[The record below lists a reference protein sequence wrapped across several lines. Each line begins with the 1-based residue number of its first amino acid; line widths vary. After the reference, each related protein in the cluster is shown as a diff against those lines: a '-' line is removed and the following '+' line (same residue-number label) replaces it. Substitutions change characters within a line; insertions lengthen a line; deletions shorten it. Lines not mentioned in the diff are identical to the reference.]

1 MPFALDLAISL
12 AAFLGH
18 FAIAVWLFNRL
29 HAVGWPRT
37 AIKVLEKVLLAAA
50 ALVCALF
57 AFRWLVLGYGLLP
70 PDTGRPPFDHALWLT
85 YAVVCWTAAIA
96 ALPAWLIPKLLEKPP
111 AALVASQSHAVDVAA
126 RLGFRPVHGAEAR
139 FFAAIPGNELL
150 RIEVQRKTLRLPNLP
165 PELAGLSIAHLSD
178 LHMTG
183 QVGREYY
190 DVVVDETNA
199 LAPDLIV
206 ITGDILEKERCLP
219 WIPQTLGRLQARHGK
234 YFILGNHERR
244 LKDAAVLRAA
254 MVDAG
259 FSDLGGRCETV
270 TLHGVDILLAGTE
283 LPWFG
288 AAPDLQPGTRNP
300 ELGTDSLRIPD
311 SAFRIL
317 LSHSPDQLPWARLRK
332 FDLVLA
338 GHNHGGQIRL
348 PYLGA
353 LIVPSHFGWRYA
365 GGLYDAPP
373 TMLHVSR
380 GLGGIHP
387 IRLNCPPELA
397 LLVLQSA

>member
-1 MPFALDLAISL
+1 MAGPFALDLAISF

-29 HAVGWPRT
+29 HAVGWPRP
-37 AIKVLEKVLLAAA
+37 AVKVLEKLLLAAA
-50 ALVCALF
+50 ALVCIVF
-57 AFRWLVLGYGLLP
+57 VFRWLVLGFGLL
-70 PDTGRPPFDHALWLT
+70 PDTGRQPLDYALWLT
-85 YAVVCWTAAIA
+85 YAVVCWTAAVA
-96 ALPAWLIPKLLEKPP
+96 SLPAWLIPKFLEKPP
-111 AALVASQSHAVDVAA
+111 AALVASETHTVDVAA
-126 RLGFRPVHGAEAR
+126 RLGFRPVHGAEAG
-139 FFAAIPGNELL
+139 FFAAIRGNELL
-150 RIEVQRKTLRLPNLP
+150 HIDVQRKTLRLPNLP

-178 LHMTG
+178 LHMAG

-190 DVVVDETNA
+190 DVVVEETNA

-234 YFILGNHERR
+234 YFILGNHEKR
-244 LKDAAVLRAA
+244 LKDPAVLRAA
-254 MVDAG
+254 LTDAG
-259 FSDLGGRCETV
+259 LVDLGGRCQTV
-270 TLHGVDILLAGTE
+270 TLCGVDILLAGTE

-288 AAPDLQPGTRNP
+288 AAPELGTRNS
-300 ELGTDSLRIPD
+300 ELGTNSLRIPH
-311 SAFRIL
+311 STFRIL

-332 FDLVLA
+332 FDLMLS

-348 PYLGA
+348 PWLGA

-373 TMLHVSR
+373 TLLHVSR

-397 LLVLQSA
+397 LLVLRTA